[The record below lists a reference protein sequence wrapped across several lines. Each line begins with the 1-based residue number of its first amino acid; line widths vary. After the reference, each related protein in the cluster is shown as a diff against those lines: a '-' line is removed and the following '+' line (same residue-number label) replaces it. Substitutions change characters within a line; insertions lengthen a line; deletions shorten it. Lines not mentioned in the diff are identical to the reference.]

1 MDQKK
6 ILPRDA
12 AKNSMS
18 FCCFKNDISAAMKLS
33 VSRGAGRR
41 GRDRR
46 TKELGARRGGVYEGE
61 QRSVEVTVFKN

>member
-1 MDQKK
+1 
-6 ILPRDA
+6 
-12 AKNSMS
+12 
-18 FCCFKNDISAAMKLS
+18 MKLS

-61 QRSVEVTVFKN
+61 QRSVEVSVFKN